1 MKDKKEG
8 RAAVRIG
15 AKLRRLRRARGM
27 TQAQLAE
34 RLGISSSYLNLIEH
48 DRRNITVPLLLR
60 LSELFGLALA
70 DLAEDDEGQLLDD
83 LMEVFGDELFEDI
96 DLTNTQIPELVGA
109 RPASGSERQS
119 AVYGAKGAGRVYSG
133 VSKVK

>member
-1 MKDKKEG
+1 MKDRKEG

-34 RLGISSSYLNLIEH
+34 RLSISSSYLNLIEH

-70 DLAEDDEGQLLDD
+70 DLAEDDEGQLLAD
-83 LMEVFGDELFEDI
+83 LMGVFGDELFEAH
-96 DLTNTQIPELVGA
+96 DLTHTEIREQVGA
-109 RPASGSERQS
+109 SRSEER
-119 AVYGAKGAGRVYSG
+119 RVGKKG
-133 VSKVK
+133 VSKGRSWGAPEH

>member
-15 AKLRRLRRARGM
+15 AKLRRLRRARGL

-60 LSELFGLALA
+60 PSEPSGLALA
-70 DLAEDDEGQLLDD
+70 ALPEAESGQ
-83 LMEVFGDELFEDI
+83 
-96 DLTNTQIPELVGA
+96 PP
-109 RPASGSERQS
+109 PAPQ
-119 AVYGAKGAGRVYSG
+119 AMFATWLAGRTNLQNTTTREP
-133 VSKVK
+133 